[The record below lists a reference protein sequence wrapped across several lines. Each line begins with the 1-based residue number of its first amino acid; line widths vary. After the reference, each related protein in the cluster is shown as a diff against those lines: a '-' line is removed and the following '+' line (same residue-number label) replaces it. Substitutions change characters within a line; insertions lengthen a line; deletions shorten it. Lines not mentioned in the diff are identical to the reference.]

1 MVTPQTADA
10 PQSATSGIS
19 GVLAVMKR
27 WRWMLLAAMLA
38 AGIAGY
44 ATASRGE
51 PEYES
56 SAVLLV
62 GPLSSNNDTLTAA
75 GQLAQTYAELA
86 TTRPVLDATAR
97 RVRVREIRTGVEANA
112 SALTRLLTVRVRQ
125 NDPRL
130 AAAIANAEAAE
141 LIAVAERRRGTS
153 PGAGRLRVVE
163 AATPNLRPT
172 GPDPAAIALLAAT
185 VGLLSALALAL
196 LLDRSGDTVKT
207 PYDLEAITGVPCVGS
222 LSRAALRRSRADASV
237 VAAEPRS
244 RAADEYRL
252 LAAKLSASGQR
263 SLLVMALDGDSAVM
277 AHNLGAALAAAGSQ
291 VAIIDVSAA
300 HDRPAAAEQDDDDIL
315 DIDSDPESQRRPG
328 TGANGTR
335 LLSAVIN
342 GHAHDEHEPDD
353 PDEPEEPRGLEQVHT
368 GAIVAARRS
377 GPAGPRALLDQIERD
392 SDVVL
397 MHAPPLQHSPDGLA
411 WARAA
416 EGTVLLAQRD
426 RTVARDLRA
435 ATETLQLVQARL
447 VGTVLAEPPAMLRR

>member
-1 MVTPQTADA
+1 VVTSQTAAA
-10 PQSATSGIS
+10 PQSAPSGIS

-27 WRWMLLAAMLA
+27 WRWMLLAATLA
-38 AGIAGY
+38 AGLAGY

-86 TTRPVLDATAR
+86 TTRPVLDAVAR
-97 RVRVREIRTGVEANA
+97 RVRVREIRTGVDANA

-141 LIAVAERRRGTS
+141 LIAVAERRRGLS

-163 AATPNLRPT
+163 AATPNLSPT
-172 GPDPAAIALLAAT
+172 GPEPAAIALLAAT
-185 VGLLSALALAL
+185 VGLLAALALAL
-196 LLDRSGDTVKT
+196 LLDRSADTVKT

-222 LSRAALRRSRADASV
+222 LSRGALRRSRSEVSV

-277 AHNLGAALAAAGSQ
+277 THNLAAALAAAGSQ
-291 VAIIDVSAA
+291 VAIIDVSATHEHPTA
-300 HDRPAAAEQDDDDIL
+300 PEEEDDDIVDL
-315 DIDSDPESQRRPG
+315 ESEPEPDRRPG
-328 TGANGTR
+328 SRANGTR
-335 LLSAVIN
+335 RLSAVIN
-342 GHAHDEHEPDD
+342 GHVDDAYD
-353 PDEPEEPRGLEQVHT
+353 PDEPDEPLGLEEVHT

-377 GPAGPRALLDQIERD
+377 GPAGPRALLEELKRD
-392 SDVVL
+392 SDLVL
-397 MHAPPLQHSPDGLA
+397 IHAPPLQHSPDGLA

-426 RTVARDLRA
+426 RTVARDLRG

>member
-1 MVTPQTADA
+1 MVTPQTAA
-10 PQSATSGIS
+10 PPTPTSGVS
-19 GVLAVMKR
+19 GVLAVMQR
-27 WRWMLLAAMLA
+27 WRWMLVAATLA

-56 SAVLLV
+56 STVLLV
-62 GPLSSNNDTLTAA
+62 GPLSSNNDTLQAA
-75 GQLAQTYAELA
+75 GQLAQTYAQLA
-86 TTRPVLDATAR
+86 TTRPVLAEVAR
-97 RVRVREIRTGVEANA
+97 RVRLADVRASVEANA
-112 SALTRLLTVRVRQ
+112 SAITRLLTIRVRHS
-125 NDPRL
+125 DPRL

-141 LIAVAERRRGTS
+141 LIEVAERRRGTS

-163 AATPNLRPT
+163 DAEPSLSPT

-185 VGLLSALALAL
+185 VGLLAALALAL

-207 PYDLEAITGVPCVGS
+207 AHDLEAITGVPCVGS

-252 LAAKLSASGQR
+252 LAAKVSASGHS

-277 AHNLGAALAAAGSQ
+277 AHNLAAALAAAGSQ
-291 VAIIDVSAA
+291 VAIIDVGAA
-300 HDRPAAAEQDDDDIL
+300 HEFTERDADERE
-315 DIDSDPESQRRPG
+315 PEPELESHPTRQV
-328 TGANGTR
+328 NGTR
-335 LLSAVIN
+335 LLPVAAVN
-342 GHAHDEHEPDD
+342 GHAE
-353 PDEPEEPRGLEQVHT
+353 DEPEDAEIAEAPEEPPGLEQVHT
-368 GAIVAARRS
+368 GAVVAARRS
-377 GPAGPRALLDQIERD
+377 GPAGARALLDRIQSE

-397 MHAPPLQHSPDGLA
+397 VHAPPLQRSPDGLA

-416 EGTVLLAQRD
+416 DGTVLLAQRD

>member
-1 MVTPQTADA
+1 VVTPQTTA
-10 PQSATSGIS
+10 PPTAASGVP

-27 WRWMLLAAMLA
+27 WRWMLLAATLA

-51 PEYES
+51 PEYQS

-75 GQLAQTYAELA
+75 GQLAQTYAQLA
-86 TTRPVLDATAR
+86 TTRPVLAATAR
-97 RVRVREIRTGVEANA
+97 RVHVREIRTGVEANA
-112 SALTRLLTVRVRQ
+112 SALTRLLTIRVRQ

-163 AATPNLRPT
+163 AANADLTPT
-172 GPDPAAIALLAAT
+172 GPEPAAIALLAAT
-185 VGLLSALALAL
+185 VGFLSALALAL
-196 LLDRSGDTVKT
+196 LFDRSGDTVKT
-207 PYDLEAITGVPCVGS
+207 AYDLEAITGVPCVGS

-252 LAAKLSASGQR
+252 LAAKLSASGPS

-277 AHNLGAALAAAGSQ
+277 THNLAAALAAAGSQ
-291 VAIIDVSAA
+291 VAIIDVSAT
-300 HDRPAAAEQDDDDIL
+300 HEPPAGAEAEDGIL
-315 DIDSDPESQRRPG
+315 DVEPEPERRPG
-328 TGANGTR
+328 GRVNGTR
-335 LLSAVIN
+335 LLSEATN
-342 GHAHDEHEPDD
+342 GHAHATHEPDD
-353 PDEPEEPRGLEQVHT
+353 PDEPEGLEQVHT

-377 GPAGPRALLDQIERD
+377 GPSGPRALLEEIGRD

-397 MHAPPLQHSPDGLA
+397 LHAPPLQRSPDGLA